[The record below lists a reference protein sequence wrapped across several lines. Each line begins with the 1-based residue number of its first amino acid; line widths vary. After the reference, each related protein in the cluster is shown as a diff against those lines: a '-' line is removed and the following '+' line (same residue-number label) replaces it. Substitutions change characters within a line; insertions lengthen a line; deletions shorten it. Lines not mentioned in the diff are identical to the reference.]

1 MGRDRDPF
9 IAMPVVLGILAH
21 MQNWVT
27 LSLGLEPVNQVSESP
42 ARGSS
47 MLRTR
52 CASVL
57 LVPVVEVL
65 SLQTMGGWPFA
76 LGPVQP
82 IKQMNI
88 KKEIKDS
95 FLFTSSFQKRKV
107 NTHFPFP

>member
-65 SLQTMGGWPFA
+65 SLQTMGVVLNNCLNILCGFESYLTC
-76 LGPVQP
+76 LGLKIIFCVTC
-82 IKQMNI
+82 
-88 KKEIKDS
+88 E
-95 FLFTSSFQKRKV
+95 
-107 NTHFPFP
+107 